1 MLAMTAQLP
10 ARAETLGRVPAGVLR
25 LRKADA
31 QSLRKLLGRPK
42 EKESVLMLLRT
53 IPELRSRFG
62 KVYASFGEPLPLDP
76 LIARH
81 APGWSRATD
90 GTDDRPPW
98 LAPLVSELAT
108 EIMTRINAAACVTPV
123 NLVGLVLL
131 AMPRQSMGA
140 ADLARQVELYAS
152 LMPGAVLTRA
162 WVTTMDGTSMI
173 STRSR

>member
-1 MLAMTAQLP
+1 
-10 ARAETLGRVPAGVLR
+10 
-25 LRKADA
+25 
-31 QSLRKLLGRPK
+31 
-42 EKESVLMLLRT
+42 MLLRT